1 MNYFSDLRKILIT
14 YKKAHS
20 ELRMLQLQI
29 TKGKTI
35 LSSLFKTVLL
45 EVGGE

>member
-1 MNYFSDLRKILIT
+1 MNLFSDLRKILTT
-14 YKKAHS
+14 YKKAPS

-35 LSSLFKTVLL
+35 LSSVLKTV
-45 EVGGE
+45 